1 MKAKHNKKRNTV
13 FLYEALVRE
22 LTKAITHQDTTRAET
37 TKGIL
42 REHFRTGK
50 VLFSE
55 LGCFSALADTQGLDH
70 YTAEKL
76 VFRAKKA
83 YDELDP
89 QDIFK
94 EQSQVIKKINTDLG
108 KEVYNNFVPN
118 YKTYATIA
126 QIFGTKAPV
135 KNRVLMEKKIIDVMT
150 STPVEKEEMKP
161 VDSLVVSEFVKNF
174 NETYSHLL
182 PEQINL
188 LNKYVLS
195 FGTNVADFQLTVGR
209 ELQRIHEEV
218 SNSLDSEEVKADKE
232 MEENTRKILSQ
243 IEEWNVGNIDSNKLI
258 KVLKLQ
264 ELVHEYHSDAD

>member
-1 MKAKHNKKRNTV
+1 
-13 FLYEALVRE
+13 
-22 LTKAITHQDTTRAET
+22 
-37 TKGIL
+37 
-42 REHFRTGK
+42 
-50 VLFSE
+50 
-55 LGCFSALADTQGLDH
+55 
-70 YTAEKL
+70 
-76 VFRAKKA
+76 
-83 YDELDP
+83 
-89 QDIFK
+89 
-94 EQSQVIKKINTDLG
+94 
-108 KEVYNNFVPN
+108 
-118 YKTYATIA
+118 
-126 QIFGTKAPV
+126 
-135 KNRVLMEKKIIDVMT
+135 
-150 STPVEKEEMKP
+150 MKP